1 MLQRGSFPLCWRV
14 AHVTPVPKSPNSP
27 FVKEYRPISITPILS
42 KVYEKLVASRLGRFF
57 ESAGVLPNN
66 QYGFRKGL
74 GTTDALLHVSHTLQ
88 RALDGGSEA
97 KLVQI
102 DFSAAFDKVNHEGLL
117 FKLRSVGVGGAVFSV
132 ISQFLSG
139 RRQCV
144 SVDGGLSSF
153 VDVVSGVPQ
162 GSVLGPLLFILYTA
176 DLFSIV
182 DNLLVGYADD
192 ATLISVAQRPANRVS
207 VSNSLQCD
215 IDKISNW
222 CSRWGM
228 CLNVG
233 KTKTMTI
240 SRSRTVLPSFPELT
254 LNGVALKESSELI
267 ILGVTFD
274 PKLSFERHI
283 RSVAASASQR
293 IGIMRRGLKIFD
305 SVEVVYRCFNSFM
318 LPVLEYASVVW
329 GSAAHSHLAL
339 LDRIVN
345 RCAHLMNDIVPC
357 KLNNRRSVAGLC
369 MLYKVRERVSHP
381 LFACLPDPYRRER
394 FTRRADALN
403 EFAFEPVRY
412 RTNQY
417 SRSFIPAFV
426 DKWNSLGNSVFDGV
440 GVGSFKTLVNR
451 SLFG

>member
-1 MLQRGSFPLCWRV
+1 M
-14 AHVTPVPKSPNSP
+14 
-27 FVKEYRPISITPILS
+27 
-42 KVYEKLVASRLGRFF
+42 YEKLLASRLGNFF
-57 ESAGVLPNN
+57 ESAGVLPAN
-66 QYGFRKGL
+66 QNGFRKGL

-88 RALDGGSEA
+88 RALDGGCEA

-102 DFSAAFDKVNHEGLL
+102 DFSAAFDKVNHKGLL
-117 FKLRSVGVGGAVFSV
+117 FKLLSVGVSGAVFSV

-207 VSNSLQCD
+207 VSNFLQCD

-222 CSRWGM
+222 CTRWGM
-228 CLNVG
+228 CINVCE
-233 KTKTMTI
+233 TKTMTI
-240 SRSRTVLPSFPELT
+240 SRSRTMIPSFCELT

-274 PKLSFERHI
+274 PKLSFERHV
-283 RSVAASASQR
+283 RSVAASASQK

-305 SVEVVYRCFNSFM
+305 SVEVVCCCFNSFM
-318 LPVLEYASVVW
+318 LPVLEYASVLW
-329 GSAAHSHLAL
+329 GSAVHTHLAL
-339 LDRIVN
+339 LDRIVG
-345 RCAHLMNDIVPC
+345 RCAYLMNDVVPC
-357 KLNNRRSVAGLC
+357 NLSNRRSVAGLC
-369 MLYKVRERVSHP
+369 MLYKVCERVSNP

-394 FTRRADALN
+394 LTRRTEALN
-403 EFAFEPVRY
+403 EFAFEPVRF
-412 RTNQY
+412 RTNQF

-426 DKWNSLGNSVFDGV
+426 GK
-440 GVGSFKTLVNR
+440 
-451 SLFG
+451 